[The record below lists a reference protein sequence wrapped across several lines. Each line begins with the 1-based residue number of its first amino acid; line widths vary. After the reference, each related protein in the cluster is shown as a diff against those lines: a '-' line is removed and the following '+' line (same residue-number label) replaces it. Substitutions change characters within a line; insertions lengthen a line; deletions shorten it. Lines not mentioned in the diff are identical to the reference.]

1 MKSKQFMTA
10 ALCITAAL
18 LGGCG
23 IPQGEAPKEE
33 AAYDVVDAQG
43 TVVHI
48 PHKPERILSGNMTY
62 DTILLGLTTPDH
74 VVAVNVLSKDPLSSF
89 SAEAAKKV
97 QRTTT
102 SLTGISTTLVM
113 EAKPDLIL
121 MPDYTDKNTLDMLR
135 SLGYPVVVCR
145 GPNTFEEIRGVIRLM
160 AEAMGEKERGEK
172 VVAEMDE
179 NLREADEVLSK
190 IQDPRPAG
198 LLVSQMQSYGGVGSM
213 YDLLIRRARIDNAI
227 TKAGLK
233 NGDYLSKEMVL
244 KSDPD
249 FFLVS
254 ATRNQDLYGGNRFT
268 QEFFSDPALQWLKGS
283 RKVIALPNRYIYCG
297 NQDCGWAVKALAN
310 AAYGPL
316 FDMSGEHHITAVE

>member
-1 MKSKQFMTA
+1 MKHIRTMTV
-10 ALCITAAL
+10 ALFLVMNMIT
-18 LGGCG
+18 GCG
-23 IPQGEAPKEE
+23 IPQSELPKEDH
-33 AAYDVVDAQG
+33 AYNVIDAQG

-48 PHKPERILSGNMTY
+48 PHKPQRILAGNMTY

-89 SAEAAKKV
+89 CAEEAKKV
-97 QRTTT
+97 PRTTT

-135 SLGYPVVVCR
+135 SLHYPVVVCQ
-145 GPNTFEEIRGVIRLM
+145 GPNTFDEIRGVIRLM
-160 AEAMGEKERGEK
+160 AEAMGETERGES
-172 VVAEMDE
+172 VVAQMDQS
-179 NLREADEVLSK
+179 LQEADEVLGN
-190 IQDPRPAG
+190 IQGPRPAG
-198 LLVSQMQSYGGVGSM
+198 LLVSQMQSYGGAGSM
-213 YDLLIRRARIDNAI
+213 YDILIQRARIDNAI

-254 ATRNQDLYGGNRFT
+254 ATRNQDLYGGNKFT

-283 RKVIALPNRYIYCG
+283 KKVIALPNRYIYCG
-297 NQDCGWAVKALAN
+297 NQNCGWAVKALAN

-316 FDMSGEHHITAVE
+316 FDMSEEHNIEGVH

>member
-1 MKSKQFMTA
+1 MKYILTLTVSLFLT
-10 ALCITAAL
+10 IGL
-18 LGGCG
+18 LAGCG
-23 IPQGEAPKEE
+23 IPKGEVPKEDH
-33 AAYDVVDAQG
+33 AYDVVDAQG

-48 PHKPERILSGNMTY
+48 PHKPDRILAGNMTY

-89 SAEAAKKV
+89 SAEEAKQVK
-97 QRTTT
+97 RTTT

-135 SLGYPVVVCR
+135 SLGYPVVVCQ
-145 GPNTFEEIRGVIRLM
+145 GPNTFDEIRGVIRLM
-160 AEAMGEKERGEK
+160 AEAMGEKERGES
-172 VVAEMDE
+172 VILQMDQ
-179 NLREADEVLSK
+179 NLQEADKVLGN
-190 IQDPRPAG
+190 IQGPRPAG
-198 LLVSQMQSYGGVGSM
+198 LLVSQMQSYGGAGSM
-213 YDLLIRRARIDNAI
+213 YDVLIQRARIDNAI

-254 ATRNQDLYGGNRFT
+254 ATRKQDLYGGTEFT
-268 QEFFSDPALQWLKGS
+268 KEFFSDPALQWLKGS

-297 NQDCGWAVKALAN
+297 NQNCGWAIKALAN

-316 FDMSGEHHITAVE
+316 FDMSEEHNITAIK